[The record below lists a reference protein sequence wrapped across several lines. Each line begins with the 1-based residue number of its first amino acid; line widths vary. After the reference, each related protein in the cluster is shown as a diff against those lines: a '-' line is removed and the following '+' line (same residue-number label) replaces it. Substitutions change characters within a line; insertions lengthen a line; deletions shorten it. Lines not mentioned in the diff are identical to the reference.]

1 MLNHKAAAAAA
12 FLCRC
17 LSGQQFVCLAIDC
30 CDARLGGL
38 LPLKRAFV
46 CALPQCQT
54 GAVSTL
60 GCCVVSGR
68 VWIASLCVVSNSC
81 IPQAWHET
89 LLGLLWTFIWSN
101 LVLLCKQYPDTHN

>member
-54 GAVSTL
+54 GAISTL
-60 GCCVVSGR
+60 KDGVLYLVVFGLQACVLSATAAYHKPGMK
-68 VWIASLCVVSNSC
+68 LC
-81 IPQAWHET
+81 
-89 LLGLLWTFIWSN
+89 
-101 LVLLCKQYPDTHN
+101 